1 MAYDTR
7 YRFKIENSLFKNK
20 FNMTHNIIKS
30 LAAIALGAML
40 LTGCEKDKNIDEP
53 AQTETTDPFDA
64 NGASKVLFSVAANR
78 QVRISRGNL
87 QYQASTDTWRFAE
100 RQYEVMGA
108 ANTQVSPSNEGWID
122 CFGWGTSGWESGAN
136 AYQPWS
142 VSIDDADYQP
152 GGSWQNGLTGDYANA
167 DWGVYNAISNGGN
180 QAGMWRTLTNVEWA
194 YLFGGGSRP
203 SKWGR
208 ATIDGRYKG
217 LILLP
222 DEWTAPDGI
231 SFTPARSGFNSNV
244 YTMEQWERL
253 EAAGAIFLP
262 AAGYRQYTFF
272 NYENQYGVYWSASP
286 YGAEYPDC
294 ALGLLF
300 NDSML
305 YPSDGEG
312 RSNAFSLRLVQDK

>member
-1 MAYDTR
+1 MKTN
-7 YRFKIENSLFKNK
+7 RFSVLLLL
-20 FNMTHNIIKS
+20 
-30 LAAIALGAML
+30 LAAAML
-40 LTGCEKDKNIDEP
+40 AATSCDKDDEP
-53 AQTETTDPFDA
+53 TQAETTDPFDA
-64 NGASKVLFSVAANR
+64 NGASKALFSVAANK

-87 QYQASTDTWRFAE
+87 QYQATTDTWRFAAK
-100 RQYEVMGA
+100 QYEVMGA
-108 ANTQVSPSNEGWID
+108 ANSAVSPSNEGWID

-142 VSIDDADYQP
+142 ISVDDADYQP
-152 GGSWQNGLTGDYANA
+152 GGNWQNGLTGDYANA

-194 YLFGGGSRP
+194 YLFGGGSRA

-208 ATIDGRYKG
+208 ATIDDRYKG

-231 SFTPARSGFNSNV
+231 SFTPARNGFNSNT

-262 AAGYRQYTFF
+262 AAGFRQYTFF
-272 NYENQYGVYWSASP
+272 NYENQYGVYWSVSP

-300 NDSML
+300 NDNML

-312 RSNAFSLRLVQDK
+312 RSNAFSVRLVQDK

>member
-1 MAYDTR
+1 
-7 YRFKIENSLFKNK
+7 
-20 FNMTHNIIKS
+20 MTHNIIKS

-53 AQTETTDPFDA
+53 TQTETTDPFDA
-64 NGASKVLFSVAANR
+64 NGASKALFSVAANR

-87 QYQASTDTWRFAE
+87 QYQATTDTWRFAE

-142 VSIDDADYQP
+142 VSVDDADYQP
-152 GGSWQNGLTGDYANA
+152 GGSWQNSLTGDYANA
-167 DWGVYNAISNGGN
+167 DWGVYNSIANGGN

-194 YLFGGGSRP
+194 YLFGGGNRA

-272 NYENQYGVYWSASP
+272 NYENQYGVYWSVSP

-300 NDSML
+300 NDNML

-312 RSNAFSLRLVQDK
+312 RSNGFSVRLVQDK

>member
-1 MAYDTR
+1 
-7 YRFKIENSLFKNK
+7 
-20 FNMTHNIIKS
+20 MTHNIIKS
-30 LAAIALGAML
+30 LLFSASLSKVHRTFFTLALGAML
-40 LTGCEKDKNIDEP
+40 LASCEKVNEDNGNIDEP
-53 AQTETTDPFDA
+53 AQTETTGPFDA
-64 NGASKVLFSVAANR
+64 NGASKALFSVAANK

-87 QYQASTDTWRFAE
+87 QYQASTDSWRFAG
-100 RQYEVMGA
+100 RQYEVVGS
-108 ANTQVSPSNEGWID
+108 ANNHVSPSNEGWID

-136 AYQPWS
+136 ACQPWS

-208 ATIDGRYKG
+208 ATLDGRYKG

-231 SFTPARSGFNSNV
+231 SFTPAHNGFNTNA
-244 YTMEQWERL
+244 YTMEQWECL

-272 NYENQYGVYWSASP
+272 NYENQYGVYWSVSP

-312 RSNAFSLRLVQDK
+312 RSNGFSVRLVQDK

>member
-1 MAYDTR
+1 
-7 YRFKIENSLFKNK
+7 
-20 FNMTHNIIKS
+20 MTHNIIKS
-30 LAAIALGAML
+30 LAAVALGAML

-64 NGASKVLFSVAANR
+64 NGASKALFSVAANR

-87 QYQASTDTWRFAE
+87 QYQASTDTWRFAAK
-100 RQYEVMGA
+100 QYEVMGA
-108 ANTQVSPSNEGWID
+108 ANTQISPSNEGWID

-142 VSIDDADYQP
+142 ISVDDADYQP
-152 GGSWQNGLTGDYANA
+152 GGSWQNSLTGDYANA

-272 NYENQYGVYWSASP
+272 NYENLYGVYWSVSP

-300 NDSML
+300 NDNML

>member
-1 MAYDTR
+1 
-7 YRFKIENSLFKNK
+7 
-20 FNMTHNIIKS
+20 MTHNIIKF
-30 LAAIALGAML
+30 LAVLALGAML

-64 NGASKVLFSVAANR
+64 NGASKALFSVAANR

-87 QYQASTDTWRFAE
+87 QYQATTDSWRVAE

-142 VSIDDADYQP
+142 VSVDDADYQP
-152 GGSWQNGLTGDYANA
+152 GGSWQNSLTGDYANA
-167 DWGVYNAISNGGN
+167 DWGVYNSISNGGN

-194 YLFGGGSRP
+194 YLFGGGNRA
-203 SKWGR
+203 SKWGH

-262 AAGYRQYTFF
+262 AAGFRQYTFF
-272 NYENQYGVYWSASP
+272 NYENQYGVYWSVSP

>member
-1 MAYDTR
+1 
-7 YRFKIENSLFKNK
+7 
-20 FNMTHNIIKS
+20 MTHNIIKS

-53 AQTETTDPFDA
+53 TQTETTDPFDA
-64 NGASKVLFSVAANR
+64 NGASKALFSVAANR

-87 QYQASTDTWRFAE
+87 QYQASTDTWHFAE

-152 GGSWQNGLTGDYANA
+152 GGSWQNSLTGDYANA

-194 YLFGGGSRP
+194 YLFGGGNRA

-208 ATIDGRYKG
+208 ATIDGHYKG
-217 LILLP
+217 IILLP

-272 NYENQYGVYWSASP
+272 NYENQYGVYWSVSP

-300 NDSML
+300 NDNML

>member
-1 MAYDTR
+1 MRHT
-7 YRFKIENSLFKNK
+7 
-20 FNMTHNIIKS
+20 NIFWALLAVLT
-30 LAAIALGAML
+30 LAA
-40 LTGCEKDKNIDEP
+40 TVGCEKENNNNGPADEP
-53 AQTETTDPFDA
+53 AQTETTGPFDA
-64 NGASKVLFSVAANR
+64 NGASKALFSVAANK

-87 QYQASTDTWRFAE
+87 QYQASTDSWRFAE

-142 VSIDDADYQP
+142 ISIDDADYQP

-180 QAGMWRTLTNVEWA
+180 QAGMWRTLTNMEWA
-194 YLFGGGSRP
+194 YLFGGGSRS

-231 SFTPARSGFNSNV
+231 SFTPAHNGFNANA
-244 YTMEQWERL
+244 YTMEQWECL

-272 NYENQYGVYWSASP
+272 NYENQYGVYWSVSP

-294 ALGLLF
+294 ALCFLF
-300 NDSML
+300 NANAL
-305 YPSDGEG
+305 YPSDGDG
-312 RSNAFSLRLVQDK
+312 RSYGISVRLVQDK

>member
-1 MAYDTR
+1 MT
-7 YRFKIENSLFKNK
+7 
-20 FNMTHNIIKS
+20 THNIIKS

-64 NGASKVLFSVAANR
+64 NGASKALFSVAAKR
-78 QVRISRGNL
+78 QVRNSRGNL
-87 QYQASTDTWRFAE
+87 QYQASTDTWRFAAK
-100 RQYEVMGA
+100 QYEVMGA
-108 ANTQVSPSNEGWID
+108 ANNAVSPSNEGWID
-122 CFGWGTSGWESGAN
+122 CFGWGTSGCESGAN

-142 VSIDDADYQP
+142 VSVDDADYQP
-152 GGSWQNGLTGDYANA
+152 GGSWQNSLTGDYANA
-167 DWGVYNAISNGGN
+167 DWGVYNAIANGGN

-194 YLFGGGSRP
+194 YLFGGGNRP

-217 LILLP
+217 IILLP

-231 SFTPARSGFNSNV
+231 SFTPAHSGFNSNV
-244 YTMEQWERL
+244 YTMEQWERM

-272 NYENQYGVYWSASP
+272 NYENQYGVYWSVSP

-300 NDSML
+300 NDNML

>member
-1 MAYDTR
+1 MKTN
-7 YRFKIENSLFKNK
+7 RFSVLLLL
-20 FNMTHNIIKS
+20 
-30 LAAIALGAML
+30 LAAAMMAA
-40 LTGCEKDKNIDEP
+40 TSCGKDEAP
-53 AQTETTDPFDA
+53 AQTEMTDPFDA
-64 NGASKVLFSVAANR
+64 NGASKALFSVAANK

-87 QYQASTDTWRFAE
+87 QYQATTDTWRFAAK
-100 RQYEVMGA
+100 QYEVMGA
-108 ANTQVSPSNEGWID
+108 ANSAVSPSNEGWID

-142 VSIDDADYQP
+142 ISVDDADYQP
-152 GGSWQNGLTGDYANA
+152 GGNWQNGLTGDYANA

-180 QAGMWRTLTNVEWA
+180 QAGLWRTLTNVEWA
-194 YLFGGGSRP
+194 YLFGGGSRA

-208 ATIDGRYKG
+208 ATIDDRYKG

-231 SFTPARSGFNSNV
+231 SFTPARNGFNSNT

-262 AAGYRQYTFF
+262 AAGFRQYTFF
-272 NYENQYGVYWSASP
+272 NYENQYGVYWSVSP

-300 NDSML
+300 NDNML

-312 RSNAFSLRLVQDK
+312 RSNAFSVRLVQDK

>member
-1 MAYDTR
+1 MMMKTN
-7 YRFKIENSLFKNK
+7 RFPAL
-20 FNMTHNIIKS
+20 ML
-30 LAAIALGAML
+30 LAAAMMAV
-40 LTGCEKDKNIDEP
+40 TSCDKDDEP
-53 AQTETTDPFDA
+53 TQAETTDPFDV
-64 NGASKVLFSVAANR
+64 NGASKALFSVAANR
-78 QVRISRGNL
+78 QVHISRGNL
-87 QYQASTDTWRFAE
+87 QYQASTDSWRFAE
-100 RQYEVMGA
+100 RHYEVMGE
-108 ANTQVSPSNEGWID
+108 ANNAVAPSNEGWID

-142 VSIDDADYQP
+142 ISVDDADYQP

-194 YLFGGGSRP
+194 YLFGGGSRA

-208 ATIDGRYKG
+208 ATIDDRYKG

-222 DEWTAPDGI
+222 DEWTAPDDI
-231 SFTPARSGFNSNV
+231 SFNPAHNSFNSNA

-262 AAGYRQYTFF
+262 AAGFRQYTFF
-272 NYENQYGVYWSASP
+272 NYENQYGVYWSVSL

-300 NDSML
+300 NDNSL

-312 RSNAFSLRLVQDK
+312 RSNAFSVRLVQD

>member
-1 MAYDTR
+1 MT
-7 YRFKIENSLFKNK
+7 
-20 FNMTHNIIKS
+20 THNIIKS
-30 LAAIALGAML
+30 LAAVALGAML

-64 NGASKVLFSVAANR
+64 NGASKALFSVAANR

-142 VSIDDADYQP
+142 ISVDDADYQP

-167 DWGVYNAISNGGN
+167 DWGVYNSIANGGN

-194 YLFGGGSRP
+194 YLFGGGNRA

-208 ATIDGRYKG
+208 ATIDGLYKG
-217 LILLP
+217 IILLP

-262 AAGYRQYTFF
+262 AAGFRQYTFF
-272 NYENQYGVYWSASP
+272 NYENQYGVYWSVSP

-294 ALGLLF
+294 AFGLLF
-300 NDSML
+300 NDNLL

>member
-1 MAYDTR
+1 MKMKAN
-7 YRFKIENSLFKNK
+7 RFSVLLL
-20 FNMTHNIIKS
+20 
-30 LAAIALGAML
+30 LASAMMVAISCGK
-40 LTGCEKDKNIDEP
+40 GEEP
-53 AQTETTDPFDA
+53 VRTEMTDPFDA
-64 NGASKVLFSVAANR
+64 NGASKALFSVAANK
-78 QVRISRGNL
+78 QVRLSRGNL

-100 RQYEVMGA
+100 RQYEVMGM
-108 ANTQVSPSNEGWID
+108 ANNSVSPSNEGWID
-122 CFGWGTSGWESGAN
+122 CFCWGTSGWESGAN

-142 VSIDDADYQP
+142 ISVDDADYQP

-194 YLFGGGSRP
+194 YLFGGGSRAN
-203 SKWGR
+203 KWGR
-208 ATIDGRYKG
+208 ATIDGCYKG

-231 SFTPARSGFNSNV
+231 SFTPARNGFNTNA

-262 AAGYRQYTFF
+262 AAGFRQYTFF
-272 NYENQYGVYWSASP
+272 NYENQYGVYWSVSP
-286 YGAEYPDC
+286 YGAEHPDC
-294 ALGLLF
+294 ALCLLF
-300 NDSML
+300 NDNML

-312 RSNAFSLRLVQDK
+312 RRNGLSVRLVQDR

>member
-1 MAYDTR
+1 MKTNRFSVLLLMA
-7 YRFKIENSLFKNK
+7 
-20 FNMTHNIIKS
+20 
-30 LAAIALGAML
+30 AAMMAATSCG
-40 LTGCEKDKNIDEP
+40 KDDEP
-53 AQTETTDPFDA
+53 VRTEATDPFDA
-64 NGASKVLFSVAANR
+64 NGASKALFSVAANR

-87 QYQASTDTWRFAE
+87 QYQATTDTWRFAE

-142 VSIDDADYQP
+142 VSVDDADYQP
-152 GGSWQNGLTGDYANA
+152 GGSWENGLTGDYANA
-167 DWGVYNAISNGGN
+167 DWGVYNSISNGGN

-194 YLFGGGSRP
+194 YLFGGGNRA

-231 SFTPARSGFNSNV
+231 SFTPARNGFNSNV

-262 AAGYRQYTFF
+262 AAGFRQYTFF
-272 NYENQYGVYWSASP
+272 NYENQYGVYWSVSP
-286 YGAEYPDC
+286 YGAEHTDC
-294 ALGLLF
+294 ALCLLF

-312 RSNAFSLRLVQDK
+312 RRNALSVRLVQDK

>member
-1 MAYDTR
+1 M
-7 YRFKIENSLFKNK
+7 
-20 FNMTHNIIKS
+20 
-30 LAAIALGAML
+30 
-40 LTGCEKDKNIDEP
+40 
-53 AQTETTDPFDA
+53 
-64 NGASKVLFSVAANR
+64 
-78 QVRISRGNL
+78 
-87 QYQASTDTWRFAE
+87 
-100 RQYEVMGA
+100 
-108 ANTQVSPSNEGWID
+108 
-122 CFGWGTSGWESGAN
+122 
-136 AYQPWS
+136 
-142 VSIDDADYQP
+142 
-152 GGSWQNGLTGDYANA
+152 
-167 DWGVYNAISNGGN
+167 YNAISNGGN
-180 QAGMWRTLTNVEWA
+180 HAGMWRTLTNVEWA

-217 LILLP
+217 FILLP

-244 YTMEQWERL
+244 YTMEQWERM

-262 AAGYRQYTFF
+262 AAGFRQYTFF
-272 NYENQYGVYWSASP
+272 NYENQYGVYWSVSP

-300 NDSML
+300 NDNML